1 MQRYILAAMAVMAT
15 AAVKVSVFDFREAAI
30 LDTFAG
36 NNGPSYKMPML
47 DLSKKKDLPTTRARG
62 DN

>member
-1 MQRYILAAMAVMAT
+1 MTT
-15 AAVKVSVFDFREAAI
+15 AAVKVSVLDFREAAI

-36 NNGPSYKMPML
+36 NNGPSYKMPLL

-62 DN
+62 NI